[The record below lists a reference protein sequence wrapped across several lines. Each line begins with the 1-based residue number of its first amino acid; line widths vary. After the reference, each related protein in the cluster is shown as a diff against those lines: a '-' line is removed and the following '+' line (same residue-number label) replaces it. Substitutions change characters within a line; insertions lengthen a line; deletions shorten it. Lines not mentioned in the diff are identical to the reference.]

1 MNPITILA
9 PTGSLGYGFDPE
21 ALDRAMALK
30 PAAITVDAGSTDPGP
45 HYLGS
50 GEMLVPRVAV
60 ERELEQCLR
69 HAMRNRIPL
78 VVGSCGASGS
88 NPGVAWTREIVY
100 YAAATRYTP
109 VGRELVVP
117 PAEVADYLKTERGE
131 AAFCFS
137 GKRGWPG
144 NEDFCLEQIYVPERF
159 GRNLDNARL
168 GKSPLFVQLEER
180 NQVMI
185 TEVEQ
190 FITAVTASARL
201 ARVLSMKQ
209 RAAILKA
216 IRVYRLLDR
225 RVAEVSVSHYDPAKF
240 NYTMS
245 LFLE

>member
-1 MNPITILA
+1 MSERPLYRIVAEQIEARIAEGRFNPGTLLPAEAVLEKEYSVSRITIRQALGLLKRRGILA
-9 PTGSLGYGFDPE
+9 SRSGLGTFVRPGEKGQRTMRFTGSL
-21 ALDRAMALK
+21 
-30 PAAITVDAGSTDPGP
+30 
-45 HYLGS
+45 
-50 GEMLVPRVAV
+50 
-60 ERELEQCLR
+60 
-69 HAMRNRIPL
+69 
-78 VVGSCGASGS
+78 
-88 NPGVAWTREIVY
+88 REIVY

-117 PAEVADYLKTERGE
+117 PAEVADYLKTGRGE
-131 AAFCFS
+131 ATFCFS

-180 NQVMI
+180 NQVKI